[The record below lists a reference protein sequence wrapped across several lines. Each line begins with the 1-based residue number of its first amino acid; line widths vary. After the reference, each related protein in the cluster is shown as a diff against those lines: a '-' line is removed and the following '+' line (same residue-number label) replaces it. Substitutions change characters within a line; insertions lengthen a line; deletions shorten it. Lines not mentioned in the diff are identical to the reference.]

1 MAQHYDV
8 AARKSFADRA
18 FRGDED
24 FDVDVAS
31 KFLDSEILKCAEDQY
46 DLLSAKR
53 VANRA
58 PLSRAAL
65 RAAPRTPEVVVNFC
79 CCWMALCGFVF
90 ACKAPRNAPAV
101 QGTAPVKLC
110 TYCGKDTHFVDDCW
124 AKNGKPSKQKQ
135 REQKQGASWSKKPRH
150 S

>member
-65 RAAPRTPEVVVNFC
+65 RAAPRTFDGRQ
-79 CCWMALCGFVF
+79 ALYLSIMDLF
-90 ACKAPRNAPAV
+90 KSIR
-101 QGTAPVKLC
+101 
-110 TYCGKDTHFVDDCW
+110 DD
-124 AKNGKPSKQKQ
+124 S
-135 REQKQGASWSKKPRH
+135 
-150 S
+150 